1 MNTVNFLD
9 IMSKISFIFI
19 NLCIPIFTSF
29 ENMLDKH
36 TQSVSFNDIE
46 TAFKG
51 KSNNDLREMHLLFK
65 VMNSPTWVSL
75 GKKLVNF
82 AFAIHFPVEWIV
94 KRTIYKHFC
103 GGVSIKDSSKLID
116 KLDERQVGTILDY
129 AVEGE
134 ESEEM
139 FDATYK
145 ELLNVIHFSH
155 KNKKTPFSAFKLTG
169 IGSFDLMAKIS
180 NNEPLSALETKKYE
194 SLLKRIDGIC
204 QLSHKLDVPVLID
217 AEQSWIQ
224 PMLDSV
230 VLDMMR
236 KYNKEKAIVQNTYQM
251 YRHDRLEVIKEHHAI
266 AKAEGFYLGLK
277 IVRGAYMEV
286 ERERAKEMG
295 YPSPIQPDKES
306 TDKDFDA
313 IIHYF
318 VENVDTIS
326 FMVAT
331 HNEKSTQLLA
341 TLIEEHGLPHNHPHI
356 YFSQLY
362 GMSDHI
368 TYNLATMGYNVAK
381 YVPYGKV
388 KTMIPYL
395 IRRAE
400 ENSSVTG
407 QSSRELSMIKQELKR
422 RKTKT

>member
-1 MNTVNFLD
+1 
-9 IMSKISFIFI
+9 
-19 NLCIPIFTSF
+19 
-29 ENMLDKH
+29 MLDKH
-36 TQSVSFNDIE
+36 NQSVSFNDIE

-51 KSNNDLREMHLLFK
+51 KSNNDLREMHILFK
-65 VMNSPTWVSL
+65 VMNSPRWVSL
-75 GKKLVNF
+75 GKKLINF
-82 AFAIHFPVEWIV
+82 AFAIHFPIEWIV
-94 KRTIYKHFC
+94 ERTIYKHFC
-103 GGVSIKDSSKLID
+103 GGVSIQGSSKLID
-116 KLDERQVGTILDY
+116 KLDERNVGTILDY

-134 ESEEM
+134 ESEEE

-145 ELLNVIHFSH
+145 ELLNVITFSH

-169 IGSFDLMAKIS
+169 IGSFDLMAKVS
-180 NNEPLSALETKKYE
+180 NDEPLSDSETKSYDR
-194 SLLKRIDGIC
+194 LINRVDGIC

-251 YRHDRLEVIKEHHAI
+251 YRHDRLETIKKHHAI

-277 IVRGAYMEV
+277 IVRGAYMEA

-295 YPSPIQPDKES
+295 YLSPIQPDKQA
-306 TDKDFDA
+306 TDKDFNA

-318 VENVDTIS
+318 VKNVDTIS

-331 HNEKSTQLLA
+331 HNEKSCKLLA
-341 TLIEEHGLPHNHPHI
+341 DLIEENGLPHNHPHI

-368 TYNLATMGYNVAK
+368 TYNLANKGYNIAK

-407 QSSRELSMIKQELKR
+407 QSSRELLMIKQELKR
-422 RKTKT
+422 RRVEKKEN

>member
-1 MNTVNFLD
+1 
-9 IMSKISFIFI
+9 
-19 NLCIPIFTSF
+19 
-29 ENMLDKH
+29 MLDKH
-36 TQSVSFNDIE
+36 NQSVSFNDIE

-51 KSNNDLREMHLLFK
+51 KSNNDLREMHILFK
-65 VMNSPTWVSL
+65 VMNSPRWVSL
-75 GKKLVNF
+75 GKKLINF
-82 AFAIHFPVEWIV
+82 AFAIHFPIEWIV

-103 GGVSIKDSSKLID
+103 GGVSIQGSSKLID
-116 KLDERQVGTILDY
+116 KLDERNVGTILDY

-134 ESEEM
+134 ESEEE

-145 ELLNVIHFSH
+145 ELLNVITFSH

-169 IGSFDLMAKIS
+169 IGSFDLMAKVS
-180 NNEPLSALETKKYE
+180 NDEPLSDSETKSYDR
-194 SLLKRIDGIC
+194 LINRVDGIC

-251 YRHDRLEVIKEHHAI
+251 YRHDRLETIKKHHAI

-277 IVRGAYMEV
+277 IVRGAYMEA

-295 YPSPIQPDKES
+295 YLSPIQPDKQA
-306 TDKDFDA
+306 TDKDFNA

-318 VENVDTIS
+318 VKNVDTIS

-331 HNEKSTQLLA
+331 HNEKSCKLLA
-341 TLIEEHGLPHNHPHI
+341 DLIEENGLPHNHPHI

-368 TYNLATMGYNVAK
+368 TYNLANKGYNIAK

-407 QSSRELSMIKQELKR
+407 QSSRELLMIKQELKR
-422 RKTKT
+422 RRIKK

>member
-1 MNTVNFLD
+1 
-9 IMSKISFIFI
+9 
-19 NLCIPIFTSF
+19 
-29 ENMLDKH
+29 
-36 TQSVSFNDIE
+36 
-46 TAFKG
+46 
-51 KSNNDLREMHLLFK
+51 
-65 VMNSPTWVSL
+65 
-75 GKKLVNF
+75 
-82 AFAIHFPVEWIV
+82 
-94 KRTIYKHFC
+94 
-103 GGVSIKDSSKLID
+103 
-116 KLDERQVGTILDY
+116 
-129 AVEGE
+129 
-134 ESEEM
+134 
-139 FDATYK
+139 
-145 ELLNVIHFSH
+145 
-155 KNKKTPFSAFKLTG
+155 
-169 IGSFDLMAKIS
+169 MAKVS
-180 NNEPLSALETKKYE
+180 NDEPLSDSETKSYDR
-194 SLLKRIDGIC
+194 LINRVDGIC

-251 YRHDRLEVIKEHHAI
+251 YRHDRLETIKKHHAI

-277 IVRGAYMEV
+277 IVRGAYMEA

-295 YPSPIQPDKES
+295 YLSPIQPDKQA
-306 TDKDFDA
+306 TDKDFNA

-318 VENVDTIS
+318 VKNVDTIS

-331 HNEKSTQLLA
+331 HNEKSCKLLA
-341 TLIEEHGLPHNHPHI
+341 DLIEENGLPHNHPHI

-368 TYNLATMGYNVAK
+368 TYNLANKGYNIAK

-407 QSSRELSMIKQELKR
+407 QSSRELLMIKQELKR
-422 RKTKT
+422 RRVEKKEN

>member
-1 MNTVNFLD
+1 
-9 IMSKISFIFI
+9 
-19 NLCIPIFTSF
+19 
-29 ENMLDKH
+29 MLDKH
-36 TQSVSFNDIE
+36 NQSVSFNDIE

-51 KSNNDLREMHLLFK
+51 KSNNDLREMHILFK
-65 VMNSPTWVSL
+65 VMNSPRWVSL
-75 GKKLVNF
+75 GKKLINF
-82 AFAIHFPVEWIV
+82 AFAIHFPIEWIV
-94 KRTIYKHFC
+94 ERTIYKHFC
-103 GGVSIKDSSKLID
+103 GGVSIQGSSKLID
-116 KLDERQVGTILDY
+116 KLDERNVGTILDY

-134 ESEEM
+134 ESEEE

-145 ELLNVIHFSH
+145 ELLNVITFSH

-169 IGSFDLMAKIS
+169 IGSFDLMAKVS
-180 NNEPLSALETKKYE
+180 NDEPLSDSETKSYDR
-194 SLLKRIDGIC
+194 LINRVDGIC

-251 YRHDRLEVIKEHHAI
+251 YRHDRLETIKKHHAI

-277 IVRGAYMEV
+277 IVRGAYMEA

-295 YPSPIQPDKES
+295 YLSPIQPDKQA
-306 TDKDFDA
+306 TDKDFNA

-318 VENVDTIS
+318 VKNVDTIS

-331 HNEKSTQLLA
+331 HNEKSCKLLA
-341 TLIEEHGLPHNHPHI
+341 DLIEENGLPHNHPHI

-368 TYNLATMGYNVAK
+368 TYNLANKGYNIAK

-407 QSSRELSMIKQELKR
+407 QSSRELLMIKQELKR
-422 RKTKT
+422 RRIKK